1 MVLAH
6 SINTNPNTNT
16 NTNNTSTTSSTTTIP
31 NDSKILCINF
41 NQDQGCFAISHEQ
54 GFWFIILILSNYE
67 SNEISSSIVILL
79 HPGQIIAMA
88 AIVIT
93 IIVIIVQAVMDL
105 FHHWD
110 PIMKQLWV
118 INRPINPHPDQD
130 QDQDQGLVIY
140 LCYIEQIILH

>member
-1 MVLAH
+1 M
-6 SINTNPNTNT
+6 
-16 NTNNTSTTSSTTTIP
+16 
-31 NDSKILCINF
+31 
-41 NQDQGCFAISHEQ
+41 FAISHEQ

-118 INRPINPHPDQD
+118 IIDP
-130 QDQDQGLVIY
+130 
-140 LCYIEQIILH
+140 